1 MQPMAD
7 ATGKESAA
15 DRRRRRDRFLRAL
28 NEARAVRDRVRPQ
41 RARRAR
47 IRQAIHMRTFSR

>member
-1 MQPMAD
+1 MAD